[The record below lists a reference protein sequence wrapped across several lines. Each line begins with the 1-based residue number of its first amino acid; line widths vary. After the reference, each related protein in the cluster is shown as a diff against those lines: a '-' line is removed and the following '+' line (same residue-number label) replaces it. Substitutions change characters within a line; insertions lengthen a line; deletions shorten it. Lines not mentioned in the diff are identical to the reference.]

1 MPKNVS
7 RCWKAGEDAVS
18 QSKKN
23 TLFTFGGV
31 RVSTSAAALLHKHSF
46 RPGCRSP
53 NRGGGAQRQPPYPI
67 PTIPPHPSWIFTALW
82 LLSWSP
88 LIRKNGSPSALFF
101 CPFTTGTFPLLDYE
115 FTAGCVSG
123 NHHVGRCLAM
133 PTLHEAYL

>member
-1 MPKNVS
+1 MLES
-7 RCWKAGEDAVS
+7 RRGRGVAIQEKHVIYIRWGSSIHVCSGTVAQTFFSSGLSDAQEGRRRSKA
-18 QSKKN
+18 
-23 TLFTFGGV
+23 TPLP
-31 RVSTSAAALLHKHSF
+31 H
-46 RPGCRSP
+46 
-53 NRGGGAQRQPPYPI
+53 PYY
-67 PTIPPHPSWIFTALW
+67 PPHPSWIFTALW